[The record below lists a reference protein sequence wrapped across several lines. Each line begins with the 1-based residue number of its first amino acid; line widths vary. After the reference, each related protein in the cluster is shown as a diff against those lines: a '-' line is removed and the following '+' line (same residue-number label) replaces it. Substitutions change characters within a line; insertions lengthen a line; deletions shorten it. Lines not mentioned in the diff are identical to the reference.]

1 MKDKQRVNDGIKYG
15 MIYTLVVMLL
25 GAVLL
30 QMAGRTLLAAF
41 ALSQTTTSLC
51 ISAIRIITLGYLF
64 AGANIAFQG
73 IFQAFG
79 NGVHSLIVSLV
90 RLIIVVFPIAYFFT
104 TLQNA
109 QSLIW
114 WTFPIAEACALI
126 IAMLFMKRIA
136 RKKDVV

>member
-1 MKDKQRVNDGIKYG
+1 
-15 MIYTLVVMLL
+15 
-25 GAVLL
+25 
-30 QMAGRTLLAAF
+30 
-41 ALSQTTTSLC
+41 
-51 ISAIRIITLGYLF
+51 LGYIF
-64 AGANIAFQG
+64 AGANIALQG
-73 IFQAFG
+73 VFQAFG
-79 NGVHSLIVSLV
+79 NGVHSLIVSLI

-136 RKKDVV
+136 REKGA